1 VRKALSE
8 KQSGWPNDFL
18 ILGEEKMTRINKFV
32 ALFAFSLMALVL
44 PSVASAQYNG
54 GYGYPNGGYG
64 NGGYGRDIR
73 GSLDNLKNR
82 ARDFEHQVDR
92 GRNSGVFGTWGGRG
106 TDDRYLRSLAD
117 QFTDATKDLRNNYGR
132 GRDLSGSSD
141 EARRVLDIASQID
154 SEIYR
159 AGVNREAQNLWNR
172 MRYDLRL
179 VADTYGYN
187 GGYNNRYPRNN
198 RNGGYGNGRNNPWP
212 F

>member
-1 VRKALSE
+1 
-8 KQSGWPNDFL
+8 
-18 ILGEEKMTRINKFV
+18 MTRINKFV

-44 PSVASAQYNG
+44 PTVASAQYNGGYPNPNG

-64 NGGYGRDIR
+64 NGGYNRDIR
-73 GSLDNLKNR
+73 SSLDNLKNR
-82 ARDFEHQVDR
+82 AKDFEHQVDR
-92 GRNSGVFGTWGGRG
+92 GRNSGVFGTWGGGRG
-106 TDDRYLRSLAD
+106 TDDRYLRELSD

-132 GRDLSGSSD
+132 GRDLGGSSN
-141 EARRVLDIASQID
+141 EAQRVLDIASQID

-159 AGVNREAQNLWNR
+159 SGVNREAQNLWNQ
-172 MRYDLRL
+172 MRYDLRA

-187 GGYNNRYPRNN
+187 GGYNNRNPRNN